1 MPSTSPGP
9 EAVPPKAAAVS
20 SSDFAQILPGA
31 PTASVQA
38 TATFIFR
45 HKRYVTYITSSQLNI
60 LTGPTKLVQALAFAE
75 GLVAVAVESNTGKIA
90 VASKSQV
97 YVLEPIAEGWTKVWW
112 EKSLCL
118 CLCVGKEGVEDEA
131 SYLSW
136 GSEGELLVG
145 GSKNLSLFSTIP
157 SSRTTTP
164 AVSPVDGEAAV
175 EERKALW
182 SKPVASAIQYVAL
195 CPSANVI
202 ASCSWY
208 DRLVKIWRRL
218 SFEEGLFDHTY
229 LAHPAAVTH
238 LEWRPLDQHMNERR
252 GSSISGRHD
261 EDPEVLWTIATD
273 GVLRIWRM
281 GGMHDADIMTLHTAV
296 DLVGAIPQ
304 SPTLNTNGTASHSA
318 KPPRYAFIIPA
329 SSFSAAVNA
338 ALGRRT
344 NGKIS
349 HSLEHL
355 KDVITRSP
363 DVIVTLDGHG
373 RMSAWGVQSIGHKRR
388 PETPSAER
396 AFHIAHAEDLGLTVR
411 VGKNMR
417 FQTWFADDAFHL
429 VAHSFDGH
437 VQWWRGDVE
446 TFFSPSV
453 AGGER
458 LRLEADWSGHDRPLA
473 GAIASTDGELITWS
487 KSSDISLWSR
497 SNTGQL
503 AKKGGF
509 STQKTVYAA
518 SCSVGGKLINVAHD
532 EKVALY
538 RTDSKQVDSLVHDLS
553 SENGLQLAE
562 LGQDD
567 NSQSHVLYNRTTAL
581 FFREVADEIGDVL
594 LEHVGMMNLD
604 NQCLYHF
611 SAVSD
616 DEVMY
621 LAVDLTG
628 TLRRQVIPTPRTE
641 TEDELDMPISTNET
655 IETGLQQPSLL
666 EANVDLAVAASGDGN
681 RFVIFDLR
689 DGYMEY
695 EQDCSQ
701 AVEFLKLYKNAAGNQ
716 YLAVGY
722 KSEVEILVQG
732 RYEHHR
738 EAKTWCK
745 VKQVSIENIGLSI
758 TTLAW
763 CGDGMLAVVAGSVMF
778 ITSETVLATD
788 LEPEVQERLDLDA
801 RTKDE
806 LKVTEV
812 SARLAQPAPVWHP
825 RLLTHLLYHG
835 SYAAAVRILRQL
847 SERLKFWSEGEY
859 LHSAL
864 DLPHDAVMEQS
875 NTSAELDDATV
886 RDILEQ
892 LAAKKLPAISDSEQR
907 RLQAVVEALHY
918 ISKYRRGLDDNAL
931 HYLFSFNL
939 QLSYMAATST
949 TTTNQPNGTSHIQQ
963 PPVPQMSWHD
973 ITFASHSSTQQP
985 LLDILIQHYDNKLAW
1000 PIARALGLTT
1010 WLSDR
1015 EALATV
1021 FESLAQSAYRSTSP
1035 PDPTNAA
1042 LFFLALHKKAT
1053 LLALWRIATW
1063 HKEQRSTTNFLK
1075 RDFSLPE
1082 AKTAAR
1088 KNAYALMGKRRF
1100 EYAAAFFLL
1109 ADDAGSA
1116 VGLLAGQ
1123 CGDIG
1128 LAVAVARLYGGE
1140 QSECLQTLVR
1150 QRLRPQAEKEN
1161 DRWLMSWCFSAL
1173 KERHEAANAL
1183 IKPLD
1188 GVRNW
1193 QQDDPRTMVLYR
1205 HLRKDRSEQE
1215 EYRAVLRA
1223 ARILRRMGFWV
1234 LALEMVKG
1242 WEFKH
1247 VSAAATHANGKT
1259 ANAETTT
1266 NGIHHERPSAEDL
1279 AANEPSLL
1287 DSFSSVPDSAPAV
1300 KAVEEPPSRE
1310 AQAAALLTK
1319 LQAKKAQAQ
1328 QVPTMAEK
1336 EKPKPPPTQFKEPDA
1351 NSLLD
1356 SFGF

>member
-9 EAVPPKAAAVS
+9 EVVPPKVAAVS
-20 SSDFAQILPGA
+20 SSEFAQILPGA

-38 TATFIFR
+38 TTTFIFR
-45 HKRYVTYITSSQLNI
+45 HKRYVTYISGSQLNI
-60 LTGPTKLVQALAFAE
+60 LTGPTKLVQALAFTE
-75 GLVAVAVESNTGKIA
+75 GLVAVAVESTTGKIA

-97 YVLEPIAEGWTKVWW
+97 YVLEPVAEGWTKVWW

-118 CLCVGKEGVEDEA
+118 SLTKEDVEDEA

-145 GSKNLSLFSTIP
+145 GSRRLSLFSTIP

-164 AVSPVDGEAAV
+164 AVSPVDGKAAV

-182 SKPVASAIQYVAL
+182 SKSVASAIQYVTF
-195 CPSANVI
+195 CPSENVI
-202 ASCSWY
+202 ASCSRY

-218 SFEEGLFDHTY
+218 SFEDGLFDHTY
-229 LAHPAAVTH
+229 LAHPATVTH
-238 LEWRPLDQHMNERR
+238 LEWRPLDQHMNARR

-261 EDPEVLWTIATD
+261 EDPEVLWTIAAD
-273 GVLRIWRM
+273 GMLRIWRM

-304 SPTLNTNGTASHSA
+304 SPILNTNGTASHSA

-355 KDVITRSP
+355 KEVITRSP

-388 PETPSAER
+388 PETPSAEQ
-396 AFHIAHAEDLGLTVR
+396 AFHIAHAEELGLTVPD
-411 VGKNMR
+411 GENMR
-417 FQTWFADDAFHL
+417 FQTWFTDDAFHL

-437 VQWWRGDVE
+437 AQWWRGDVE
-446 TFFSPSV
+446 TFFSPSL

-458 LRLEADWSGHDRPLA
+458 LRLEADWSGHDRWLA
-473 GAIASTDGELITWS
+473 GATASTDHELLTWS
-487 KSSDISLWSR
+487 KSSEISLWSR

-503 AKKGGF
+503 GKKRGF
-509 STQKTVYAA
+509 STQKTVTN
-518 SCSVGGKLINVAHD
+518 G
-532 EKVALY
+532 
-538 RTDSKQVDSLVHDLS
+538 RQVDSLPHNLS
-553 SENGLQLAE
+553 AEHGLHLVE

-581 FFREVADEIGDVL
+581 FFREVADEIGDIM
-594 LEHVGMMNLD
+594 LERAGAMKLES
-604 NQCLYHF
+604 QCLYHF

-616 DEVMY
+616 DEVLC
-621 LAVDLTG
+621 LALNPAG
-628 TLRRQVIPTPRTE
+628 ALQEWIIPTPRTE
-641 TEDELDMPISTNET
+641 TDGEIELPGPANEP
-655 IETGLQQPSLL
+655 IETGIQQPSLL
-666 EANVDLAVAASGDGN
+666 EANVETAVMASEDG
-681 RFVIFDLR
+681 RRVGIFDLK
-689 DGYMEY
+689 DGYGEY

-701 AVEFLKLYKNAAGNQ
+701 AVQCLRVYKSAAENY
-716 YLAVGY
+716 YLAVGF
-722 KSEVEILVQG
+722 KSEVEILVRG
-732 RYEHHR
+732 RYEHHHQ
-738 EAKTWCK
+738 AKTWCK
-745 VKQVSIENIGLSI
+745 VKRVSIESIGLRI

-763 CGDGMLAVVAGSVMF
+763 CSDGMLALVAGNGMF
-778 ITSETVLATD
+778 ITSEAVPATN
-788 LEPEVQERLDLDA
+788 LEPELQERLDLDVQ
-801 RTKDE
+801 TKDE
-806 LKVTEV
+806 LTVTGL
-812 SARLAQPAPVWHP
+812 SARLIQPAPVWHP
-825 RLLTHLLYHG
+825 RLLTQMLYQG
-835 SYAAAVRILRQL
+835 NYATAARILRRL
-847 SERLKFWSEGEY
+847 SERLRFWSEGEY
-859 LHSAL
+859 LHPTL
-864 DLPHDAVMEQS
+864 DMQHDEIME
-875 NTSAELDDATV
+875 NYDRSAELDDTV
-886 RDILEQ
+886 THDILEQ
-892 LAAKKLPAISDSEQR
+892 LAEKKLPAISDSEQG
-907 RLQAVVEALHY
+907 RLHDVVETLHHV
-918 ISKYRRGLDDNAL
+918 SQYRRGLDDNAL
-931 HYLFSFNL
+931 HYLFSFKL
-939 QLSYMAATST
+939 QLSYMAAASTTATST
-949 TTTNQPNGTSHIQQ
+949 PNGTPHIQQ
-963 PPVPQMSWHD
+963 PPVPQMSWRD

-985 LLDILIQHYDNKLAW
+985 LLDILIQHYDNKLTW
-1000 PIARALGLTT
+1000 PAARALGLTT

-1035 PDPTNAA
+1035 ADPTNAA

-1116 VGLLAGQ
+1116 VSLLAGQ

-1140 QSECLQTLVR
+1140 QSECLHALVR
-1150 QRLRPQAEKEN
+1150 QRLLPQAEKEN

-1173 KERHEAANAL
+1173 KDGHEAADAL

-1205 HLRKDRSEQE
+1205 QLRKGRSEQE

-1247 VSAAATHANGKT
+1247 VAAAATHANGET
-1259 ANAETTT
+1259 ASAETTT
-1266 NGIHHERPSAEDL
+1266 NGIHHERPSAEDP
-1279 AANEPSLL
+1279 AANAPSLL
-1287 DSFSSVPDSAPAV
+1287 DSFSSPPAAAPE
-1300 KAVEEPPSRE
+1300 VEVIDEKPSRE
-1310 AQAAALLTK
+1310 AQAAALLAK

-1328 QVPTMAEK
+1328 PVPTMAEK
-1336 EKPKPPPTQFKEPDA
+1336 EKSKPPPTQFKEPDA